1 MTRPSPT
8 QTVHALLGAPPV
20 EHPEPTGPVEAPYG
34 CRVCGGPCTRG
45 LAYDDWSGAY
55 SARPNRTRAWQ
66 SVIVC
71 EACVAITARYSPC
84 PARPAAPGKEAIR
97 WGNVSVLYDD
107 NGLITATKGEK
118 PVIREW
124 IARPRKGP
132 WFAAFAESGQKH
144 VLPWTRWCP
153 AGSRIGVVRFEERD
167 AHVSLDA
174 LDLMC
179 REMCS
184 LLTAGATKETME
196 TGLYSPAQW
205 RLCPEAIELFEGR
218 WAYRR
223 GSDVFALSLWLAQ
236 RDEAE
241 VAARIEREREQLA
254 AKKAA
259 EKEQKSGKRRKEHG
273 RAEAPV
279 GGVAARAAS
288 GVPRERGERSDA
300 LGAPADEAACSGED
314 VRDDRRVD
322 HHDAPQA
329 PAYRPQQGQLS
340 LFGGAL
346 LGGQGPGVEGHGST
360 APRGAK
366 DRVDHRG
373 GARRGR
379 GTQGKEG

>member
-8 QTVHALLGAPPV
+8 QTIHALLGAPPV

-34 CRVCGGPCTRG
+34 CRICGGPCTRG

-66 SVIVC
+66 SVVVC
-71 EACVAITARYSPC
+71 EACVAITARHSPC
-84 PARPAAPGKEAIR
+84 PARPPAEGKEPIR
-97 WGNVSVLYDD
+97 WGNVTVLYDD
-107 NGLITATKGEK
+107 AGLVTATKGEK

-124 IARPRKGP
+124 IARPRKGR

-153 AGSRIGVVRFEERD
+153 AGSREGVVRFEERD
-167 AHVSLDA
+167 ALVHLDA
-174 LDLMC
+174 LELLC
-179 REMCS
+179 REMCL

-196 TGLYSPAQW
+196 TGAYSPAQW
-205 RLCPEAIELFEGR
+205 RLCPEAIELFESR

-223 GSDVFALSLWLAQ
+223 GSDVFALALWLAQ

-241 VAARIEREREQLA
+241 VAARIERQKAELA
-254 AKKAA
+254 EKKAA
-259 EKEQKSGKRRKEHG
+259 EKESKSGKRRKEHG
-273 RAEAPV
+273 RVEAPV
-279 GGVAARAAS
+279 GGVVARAES
-288 GVPRERGERSDA
+288 GVPSERSERGDA
-300 LGAPADEAACSGED
+300 LGAPADSPARSGED

-329 PAYRPQQGQLS
+329 PAHRPQQGQLA

-346 LGGQGPGVEGHGST
+346 LGDQRPGVEGHGSA
-360 APRGAK
+360 APRGAT
-366 DRVDHRG
+366 DRAGDRR

>member
-1 MTRPSPT
+1 MRPSPT
-8 QTVHALLGAPPV
+8 QTIHALLGAPPV
-20 EHPEPTGPVEAPYG
+20 AHPEPTGPVEAPYG
-34 CRVCGGPCTRG
+34 CRICGGPCTRG

-66 SVIVC
+66 SEVVC
-71 EACVAITARYSPC
+71 EACVAITARHSPC
-84 PARPAAPGKEAIR
+84 PARPTAEGKEPIR

-144 VLPWTRWCP
+144 VLPWTRWCA
-153 AGSRIGVVRFEERD
+153 AGSRIGIVRFEERD

-196 TGLYSPAQW
+196 TGQYSPAQW
-205 RLCPEAIELFEGR
+205 RLCPEAIELFESR
-218 WAYRR
+218 WSDKR
-223 GSDVFALSLWLAQ
+223 GGDLFVLALWLAQ
-236 RDEAE
+236 RDEVE
-241 VAARIEREREQLA
+241 VAARIERQKVDAA

-259 EKEQKSGKRRKEHG
+259 EKESKGGKRRKEPG
-273 RAEAPV
+273 RAEAAA
-279 GGVAARAAS
+279 GGVAALAAS
-288 GVPRERGERSDA
+288 GVPRSGSECSDS
-300 LGAPADEAACSGED
+300 LGAPANPPAGRSED

-322 HHDAPQA
+322 HADPPQA
-329 PAYRPQQGQLS
+329 PAHRPQQGQLS

-346 LGGQGPGVEGHGST
+346 LGGAGSGLEGHGSA

-366 DRVDHRG
+366 DRADHRG